1 MSSRKRASRRRPQRG
16 AEASPKP
23 APRMPPA
30 PSTET
35 AKNRELTTK
44 RRGELAEIAFL
55 HKALH
60 LGFRVSKPFGD
71 SDRYDFISDPGDL
84 LHRLQLYRVQVKGT
98 AQLLNGLWHL
108 NAHRRTG
115 GKAIPYTLAEIDFFA
130 ALVIPEDTWYI
141 IPLSHVLGR
150 TSFLFR
156 QKKDRRPNPYTFYKE
171 AWHLLRHPLHL
182 EFA

>member
-1 MSSRKRASRRRPQRG
+1 MHKKRASLGRQPRPT
-16 AEASPKP
+16 EASPFHLLDP
-23 APRMPPA
+23 AQ
-30 PSTET
+30 
-35 AKNRELTTK
+35 AKTPEQKELTTK

-71 SDRYDFISDPGDL
+71 SDRYDFITDPSNL
-84 LHRLQLYRVQVKGT
+84 LHRVQVKCT
-98 AQLLNGLWHL
+98 SQLMGGLYHL

-115 GKAIPYTLAEIDFFA
+115 GKAIPYTLKEIDFFA

-156 QKKDRRPNPYTFYKE
+156 PKNDRRPNPYAFYKE
-171 AWHLLRHPLHL
+171 AWRLLRQPTHL